1 MYTMLV
7 LTEDT
12 LTDHDV
18 ERLAQ
23 LHAPDPVHAHLL
35 VPSGTDQS
43 VLDQLVDDIARVDMD
58 ELSQDIEGDGRTPN
72 ELVMRAQRHLA
83 ASVSAL
89 VAAGIE
95 ADGELVPDHPVTRT
109 AEIAQA
115 LDVDEVVVITE
126 PHLVSDALRRD
137 WATQLRHRLKDAKA
151 ERPVLHFIAGTD
163 QVMH

>member
-18 ERLAQ
+18 QRLVQ
-23 LHAPDPVHAHLL
+23 LHAPDPVHAHVLL
-35 VPSGTDQS
+35 PSGTDQS
-43 VLDQLVDDIARVDMD
+43 VLDQVVDDLARVDME
-58 ELSQDIEGDGRTPN
+58 ELTQDLERGDRTPN
-72 ELVMRAQRHLA
+72 ELVMRARRHLD

-89 VAAGIE
+89 VAAGMT
-95 ADGELVPDHPVTRT
+95 ADGELVPDHPVDRT
-109 AEIAQA
+109 AEIAQDR
-115 LDVDEVVVITE
+115 DVDEIVVITE

-137 WATQLRHRLKDAKA
+137 WATQLRHRLKSAHA
-151 ERPVLHFIAGTD
+151 MRPVLHFIAGTD